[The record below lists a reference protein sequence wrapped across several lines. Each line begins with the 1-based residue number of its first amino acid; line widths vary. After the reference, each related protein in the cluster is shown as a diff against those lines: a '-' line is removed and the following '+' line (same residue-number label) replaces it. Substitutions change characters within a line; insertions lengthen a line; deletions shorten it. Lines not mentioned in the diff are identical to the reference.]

1 MCGRG
6 VVSEECVRRNA
17 YIIIISPHNERIH
30 KRIPLNASG
39 IYKYIQTDIDRAYT
53 PQCTKWNTCDQQ
65 HTSFEK

>member
-39 IYKYIQTDIDRAYT
+39 MYKCIQTDIDRSIYATVYEVEHMRAT
-53 PQCTKWNTCDQQ
+53 THKL
-65 HTSFEK
+65 